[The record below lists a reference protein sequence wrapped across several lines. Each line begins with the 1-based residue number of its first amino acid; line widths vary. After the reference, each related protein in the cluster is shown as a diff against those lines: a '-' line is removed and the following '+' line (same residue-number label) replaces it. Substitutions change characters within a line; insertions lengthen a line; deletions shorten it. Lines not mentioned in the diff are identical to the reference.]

1 MIISAAGIS
10 IYKPVHRTAQ
20 AAIIQAE
27 AIAATE
33 LNDERTRVTAAAKTF
48 DDARQKFQQT
58 QHRKA
63 PVKDQQSGCFTG
75 PTPGSPLIA
84 QKQYRRF
91 LDIVV

>member
-33 LNDERTRVTAAAKTF
+33 LKDERTRVTATAKTF
-48 DDARQKFQQT
+48 DDARQKFLQSQYLSPAQELASDCHAAGAKLASTATT
-58 QHRKA
+58 Q
-63 PVKDQQSGCFTG
+63 S
-75 PTPGSPLIA
+75 
-84 QKQYRRF
+84 QYRRV
-91 LDIVV
+91 LDVVV